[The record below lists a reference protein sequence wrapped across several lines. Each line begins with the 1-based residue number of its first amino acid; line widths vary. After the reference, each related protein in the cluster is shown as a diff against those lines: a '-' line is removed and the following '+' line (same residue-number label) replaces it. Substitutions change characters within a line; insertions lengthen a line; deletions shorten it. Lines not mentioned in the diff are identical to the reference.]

1 MIKILLVDD
10 HLLVRQGIK
19 KILELEEDFQV
30 VGEAGNG
37 EEALEKL
44 NNINPDII
52 LLDINMPEL
61 NGIET
66 LRKIKSTDEN
76 RKVIMLTF
84 HDEREYLVETINL
97 GADGYILKDAESDSL
112 IRGIRDV
119 NKGGSYVHPS
129 IAGALVKDHKHTEP
143 EAKLSKEMEDLMK
156 LTRREKEVLKL
167 ISQGMNNRE
176 IANTLFISEKTVK
189 NHVSNIFKKIHVN
202 DRTQAA
208 IFALRNQQDQ

>member
-37 EEALEKL
+37 EEALGKFENLK
-44 NNINPDII
+44 PDII

-66 LRKIKSTDEN
+66 LKQIKAMDKN
-76 RKVIMLTF
+76 QKVIMLTF
-84 HDEREYLVETINL
+84 HDEREYLVETINS
-97 GADGYILKDAESDSL
+97 GANGYILKDAESESL

-129 IAGALVKDHKHTEP
+129 IAGVLVKSQKQTEVEP
-143 EAKLSKEMEDLMK
+143 KLSKEMEDLRR

-176 IANTLFISEKTVK
+176 IANALFISEKTVK

-208 IFALRNQQDQ
+208 IFALKNQQDQ

>member
-19 KILELEEDFQV
+19 KILELEEDFEV
-30 VGEAGNG
+30 VGEAADGV
-37 EEALEKL
+37 EALEALK
-44 NNINPDII
+44 NNDADVI

-66 LRKIKSTDEN
+66 LRKIKEMDEN
-76 RKVIMLTF
+76 QKVIMLTF

-97 GADGYILKDAESDSL
+97 GANGYILKDAESDSL
-112 IRGIRDV
+112 TKGIRDV

-129 IAGALVKDHKHTEP
+129 LAGALLKDQKETEP
-143 EAKLSKEMEDLMK
+143 EPKISKEREDLNR
-156 LTRREKEVLKL
+156 LTRREKEVLSL

-176 IANTLFISEKTVK
+176 IANALFISEKTVK

-208 IFALRNQQDQ
+208 IFALKNQQDQ